1 MYYSAIGLLAVMILL
16 IENRDILFRRGGAFA
31 TPAWRA
37 YRRFLYTVLVYYI
50 TDILWGVLESRKLAG
65 LLFADTTVYFVAM
78 AAGILCWTQYIV
90 LYLEEKNR
98 FGRFLLAAGRVL
110 AVTVTLLA
118 CVNLFTPIL
127 FAVDKDCVY
136 SALPLR
142 YGVLA
147 GQILLLLL
155 ISGYALGSFLR
166 RKTGDRKKFRTLVLF
181 GLIMAAFLALQLFYP
196 YLPLYAIAYMLG
208 TCLLRAFVIGDE
220 KEQYRKDLEEAA
232 KIREL
237 KQSLSSLLDNIPG
250 LSFSKDAETGVYLAC
265 NQAFAEYAHKG
276 SPEGV
281 VGLTDA
287 QIFDPVTAKHFVE
300 DDRMALSMDKPYIFF
315 EDVPDAAGNPRQF
328 QTTKL
333 KFIDAAGRLCTLGI
347 CQDVT
352 DLVRIQRENA
362 TTKEAYEKARS
373 TGIMYA
379 HIAQTLARDYTD
391 LYYVNLET
399 EEFIEYRT
407 DTGHDTLQEARRGW
421 HFFDECKLEA
431 EEFVYA
437 EDRAAFVAALDR
449 RTLLDALNRNNAFI
463 MTYRLIGETG
473 PRYVSMKVSR
483 MRDDE
488 NFIIIG
494 VTDDDERMKQ
504 RRAAARMK
512 EEHIAYARINAL
524 AGDILCVYVVVPET
538 GRYRE
543 YSATA
548 GYESL
553 ALPKEGIDFFA
564 TSRRKIRDTIYPEDL
579 DRFLSL
585 FTKEGVEE
593 EIARRGIFALSYR
606 LVINEKP
613 VYVQLKAAMVDEPE
627 GRRMVVG
634 ISDIDAHVKQ
644 EKEYESRLARAQN
657 EANIDALT
665 GVKNRHAYLRVEEQ
679 LDRQIARR
687 TVHGFAIAILDVN
700 DLKKVNDNSGHQA
713 GDQYLRDACRVICE
727 VFKRSPVFR
736 VGGDEFAVVIKGSDY
751 EHVEELRGK
760 MLDHNRKALKTGDIV
775 IACGIAK
782 FDNDACVTAVFERAD
797 QDMYENKSSLK
808 AMREG

>member
-16 IENRDILFRRGGAFA
+16 IENSDILFRRGGAFA
-31 TPAWRA
+31 TPAWCA
-37 YRRFLYTVLVYYI
+37 YRRFLMPVLVYYI

-78 AAGILCWTQYIV
+78 AVGILCWTQYIV

-98 FGRFLLAAGRVL
+98 FGRFLLSAGRVL
-110 AVTVTLLA
+110 AVSVTLLA

-127 FAVDKDCVY
+127 FTVDKDCVY

-142 YGVLA
+142 YGVLT
-147 GQILLLLL
+147 GQILLLIL

-196 YLPLYAIAYMLG
+196 YLPLYSIAYMLG

-220 KEQYRKDLEEAA
+220 KEQYRKDLKEAA

-237 KQSLSSLLDNIPG
+237 KQSIASLLDNIPG

-265 NQAFAEYAHKG
+265 NQAFAEYAHKEK
-276 SPEGV
+276 PEGV

-287 QIFDPVTAKHFVE
+287 QIFDPVTAEHFVE

-333 KFIDAAGRLCTLGI
+333 KFVDTAGRLCTLGI

-352 DLVRIQRENA
+352 DMVRIQRENA

-373 TGIMYA
+373 TGIMYS
-379 HIAQTLARDYTD
+379 HIAQTLAKDYTD
-391 LYYVNLET
+391 LFYVNLKT

-407 DTGHDTLQEARRGW
+407 DTEHDTLQEARRGW

-431 EEFVYA
+431 EEFVFA
-437 EDRAAFVAALDR
+437 EDRAAFVAAMDR
-449 RTLLDALNRNNAFI
+449 RTLLDALNRSNTFN
-463 MTYRLIGETG
+463 MTYRLIVDSG

-488 NFIIIG
+488 NYIIIG
-494 VTDDDERMKQ
+494 VTDDDERIRQ

-524 AGDILCVYVVVPET
+524 AGDILCVYVVAPET

-553 ALPKEGIDFFA
+553 SLPKEGTDFFA
-564 TSRRKIRDTIYPEDL
+564 TSRQKIRDTIYPEDL

-585 FTKEGVEE
+585 FTKDGGEE

-657 EANIDALT
+657 EANIDVLT

-679 LDRQIARR
+679 LDRQITRS

-736 VGGDEFAVVIKGSDY
+736 VGGDEFAVIIKGIDY

-760 MLDHNRKALKTGDIV
+760 MLDHNRKAIDSGGIV

-782 FDNDACVTAVFERAD
+782 YDNDACVAAVFERAD
-797 QDMYENKSSLK
+797 RDMYENKSSLK
-808 AMREG
+808 TARKG